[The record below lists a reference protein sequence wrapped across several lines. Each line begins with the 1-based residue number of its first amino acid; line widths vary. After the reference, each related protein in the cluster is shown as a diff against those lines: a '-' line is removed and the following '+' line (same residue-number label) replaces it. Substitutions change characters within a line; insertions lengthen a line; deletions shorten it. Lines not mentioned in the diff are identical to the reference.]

1 MVPSSLYILTL
12 MSWGKWVH
20 VILALYKHIYLYLH
34 IYTMIYT
41 HILYTYIYRGLK
53 IYFCILHTPHIYIHI
68 YIYTYIYQKKIKQN
82 ELWANNLLACIT
94 HMVRSA
100 ISMNISVLCKLSFVK
115 YFHHGCV
122 AISKFNRIKF
132 FIYLLCSS
140 KKE

>member
-12 MSWGKWVH
+12 MSWGKWVY
-20 VILALYKHIYLYLH
+20 ITLALYKYIYFYLH
-34 IYTMIYT
+34 IYRMIYT

-53 IYFCILHTPHIYIHI
+53 MYFCILHTPHIYIHI
-68 YIYTYIYQKKIKQN
+68 TYLYIHLSEKIKQN
-82 ELWANNLLACIT
+82 ELWANHLLACIT

-100 ISMNISVLCKLSFVK
+100 ISMNISVLCKLSFLK

-122 AISKFNRIKF
+122 AISKFNRIKL